1 MHQTACSPLAHCCI
15 TTSSFHV
22 ISVCF
27 LNIIMYILLIVVEIL
42 DPCFLKNKMKLKND
56 LMIYII
62 KAEEYLG
69 FFSFSINLNV
79 TISLLY

>member
-1 MHQTACSPLAHCCI
+1 
-15 TTSSFHV
+15 
-22 ISVCF
+22 
-27 LNIIMYILLIVVEIL
+27 MYILLIVVEIL
-42 DPCFLKNKMKLKND
+42 DPCFLKNKTKLKND

-69 FFSFSINLNV
+69 FFSFSINLYV